1 MISRK
6 RLFVCFKKSFSMVLA
21 LVMMLSVCA
30 VSGISLSVSA
40 ATKAGQ
46 NGAIFGQGQ
55 YIYFNCKNATNW
67 KDSGAV
73 TKCLMY
79 NQWPDNSQP
88 VDSIDMQQM
97 SNDNNLYRCFMLAN
111 DVKYVKIQ
119 RYSQSGEYWGELT
132 NNGSSVFSVDSNDR
146 NNNPA
151 PTDGNS
157 NCLYVSNSSFSSA
170 SWGTVTDPDNTITKG
185 TFVSKQATD
194 SSTMKADNLNLVK
207 GTFYDYYNNDEMRN
221 GWLKLDG
228 SERSYKDREP
238 FTFFNN
244 AVANYARSNSSW
256 ERPLYFG
263 DFNRSNNNYWKD
275 GYQGA
280 GVSNFY
286 KYVSRANN
294 AAATSAGFEG
304 AVAGLVDNKL
314 TNGNITSGSV
324 ALPYFSESFL
334 SQGYGAVVKSNFPFR
349 EEIRNNDTYYVYN
362 STGGRDNF
370 YFTDLTGTPVAN
382 YYENQ
387 NSIWDAASGFGNPS
401 NGKGLFP
408 FDKPNTDALD
418 FGFGIKLEI
427 PFTIPANG
435 KTLNG
440 NDVVFN
446 FWGDDD
452 LWVFIDDV
460 LVLDM
465 GGAHK
470 MATGSLNFTKKTAT
484 ANKLDTTFGG
494 SLQSTLD
501 VKWGAAHTMK
511 VFYME
516 RGMAESNMRIDYNF
530 DPVENLL
537 TTSKT
542 VDTQNLNEGL
552 KTALL
557 NNSKFEI
564 QNKDI
569 TAGTNLANRDYTI
582 GSQTGKSSSTGT
594 YEIKHGQTVSFS
606 GIVDSLLDKPE
617 KVGDKLSVTENKTG
631 NLKYTTSYVV
641 KDMANE
647 AVISTGNNATATF
660 DFINSATKNPRD
672 YAYYDVAFTNKP
684 VVSKLN
690 VSKTAYDKDG
700 TTQISDTDFEF
711 RVGVDLDGGTNYKYY
726 DLVYTSNGSR
736 KTASGGSFTLRG
748 GQNAVFEG
756 IPVGATYVV
765 TESGNKDYTI
775 ESPASGKVT
784 GTMTE
789 AGGTADFVN
798 KKINKDP
805 ATVTLGATKKLD
817 NKTPNVNDFEFS
829 LKEITSSGSL
839 VQEFASVKNNGG
851 RVIFAPIKYEY
862 EEEPTQPTT
871 VPTQP
876 TTQPTTAPPQPTTQ
890 PTTAPPITNNST
902 VYVKTADGKAPTI
915 YAWNSSG
922 NLAGGWPGTKATQKS
937 GDYWYVELNTTGTY
951 NVIISNDSGSQTSD
965 IENLSKNTYIVY
977 NSTSINDYA
986 MQTGQ
991 SGAPSPTPAVE
1002 NSRVYV
1008 KTSDGVAPKIYAWNS
1023 SGALAGG
1030 WPGSLPTQ
1038 KSGDYWY
1045 VDLNT
1050 TGAYN
1055 VVVSKNGNENVKT
1068 KDLENL
1074 SKDTYITITNSSDFW
1089 NNTTF
1094 ETGKARASYSL
1105 RSNARNMV
1113 SSVGA
1118 KTIEYHYYEIA
1129 EKAGSNA
1136 AYTYDGSK
1144 FYAAV
1149 QVNYQTTP
1157 ITAEAK
1163 YYKTLAD
1170 AVSGKNEIQESQVEF
1185 NNYHKGSVT
1194 VIKESQGKV
1203 KLKGAEFTLYK
1214 VNSDGDTKLT
1224 DVVDKLTTG
1233 SNGEVKFKDLD
1244 IFKDKNSST
1253 SPQWYAIK
1261 ETKAPNGYNVNNTV
1275 TYFTLPVADDAGNQH
1290 YDITYTYTDGAV
1302 IMPNTSG
1309 NGTAFWFILGTGII
1323 GTGAMLSF
1331 AYFMY
1336 NNAQR
1341 KKRRARCCA
1350 K

>member
-67 KDSGAV
+67 KDAGAV

-97 SNDNNLYRCFMLAN
+97 SNDNNLFRCFMLAN

-119 RYSQSGEYWGELT
+119 RYSPSGEYWGELT
-132 NNGSSVFSVDSNDR
+132 NNGKSVFSVDSNDR
-146 NNNPA
+146 TNNPA

-157 NCLYVSNSSFSSA
+157 NCLYANNSSFSSA
-170 SWGTVTDPDNTITKG
+170 LWGTVTDPDNTITKG
-185 TFVSKQATD
+185 TFVSKQASD

-256 ERPLYFG
+256 QRPLYFG

-370 YFTDLTGTPVAN
+370 YFTDLTGSPVAN

-484 ANKLDTTFGG
+484 VNKLDTTFGG

-542 VDTQNLNEGL
+542 VDAQNLNEGL

-606 GIVDSLLDKPE
+606 GIVDSLLEKPE

-631 NLKYTTSYVV
+631 NLKYTTSYIV

-700 TTQISDTDFEF
+700 TTPISDTDFEF

-784 GTMTE
+784 GTITE
-789 AGGTADFVN
+789 AGGRADFVN

-805 ATVTLGATKKLD
+805 ATVTLGANKKLD
-817 NKTPNVNDFEFS
+817 NKTPNVNEFEFS

-851 RVIFAPIKYEY
+851 SVIFAPIKYEY
-862 EEEPTQPTT
+862 EEEPTEPTT
-871 VPTQP
+871 APTQP

-890 PTTAPPITNNST
+890 PTTAPPVTNNSR
-902 VYVKTADGKAPTI
+902 VYVKTADGTAPNI
-915 YAWNSSG
+915 YAWNSIGTLTSD
-922 NLAGGWPGTKATQKS
+922 WPG
-937 GDYWYVELNTTGTY
+937 N
-951 NVIISNDSGSQTSD
+951 
-965 IENLSKNTYIVY
+965 
-977 NSTSINDYA
+977 
-986 MQTGQ
+986 
-991 SGAPSPTPAVE
+991 
-1002 NSRVYV
+1002 
-1008 KTSDGVAPKIYAWNS
+1008 
-1023 SGALAGG
+1023 
-1030 WPGSLPTQ
+1030 LPTQ

-1045 VDLNT
+1045 IELNT
-1050 TGAYN
+1050 TAAYN
-1055 VVVSKNGNENVKT
+1055 VVISKNGNENVKT

-1214 VNSDGDTKLT
+1214 VNSNGDTKLT

-1233 SNGEVKFKDLD
+1233 NNGEVKFKDLD
-1244 IFKDKNSST
+1244 IFKDKNSSA
-1253 SPQWYAIK
+1253 SLQWYAIK
-1261 ETKAPNGYNVNNTV
+1261 ETKAPDGYNVNNTV

-1302 IMPNTSG
+1302 VMPLTSG
-1309 NGTAFWFILGTGII
+1309 NGSAAWRLIGLGII
-1323 GTGAMLSF
+1323 GTGALLSF

-1336 NNAQR
+1336 NNVQC
-1341 KKRRARCCA
+1341 KKRRARCRA

>member
-6 RLFVCFKKSFSMVLA
+6 RLFVYFKKSFSMVLA

-67 KDSGAV
+67 KDAGAV

-97 SNDNNLYRCFMLAN
+97 SNDNNLFRCFMLAN

-119 RYSQSGEYWGELT
+119 RYSPSGEYWGELT
-132 NNGSSVFSVDSNDR
+132 NNGKSVFSIDSNDR
-146 NNNPA
+146 TNNPA

-157 NCLYVSNSSFSSA
+157 NCLYANNSSFSSA

-256 ERPLYFG
+256 QRPLYFG

-349 EEIRNNDTYYVYN
+349 KEIRNNDTYYVYN

-370 YFTDLTGTPVAN
+370 YFTDLTGSPVAN

-537 TTSKT
+537 TASKT

-606 GIVDSLLDKPE
+606 GIVDSLLEKPE

-647 AVISTGNNATATF
+647 AVISTGNNANATF

-690 VSKTAYDKDG
+690 VSKAAYDKDG
-700 TTQISDTDFEF
+700 TTPISDTDFEF

-726 DLVYTSNGSR
+726 DLVYTSNGAR

-756 IPVGATYVV
+756 VPVGATYVV

-784 GTMTE
+784 GTITE
-789 AGGTADFVN
+789 AGGRADFVN

-805 ATVTLGATKKLD
+805 ATVTLGANKKLD
-817 NKTPNVNDFEFS
+817 NKTPNVNEFEFS

-839 VQEFASVKNNGG
+839 VQEFASVKNNSGS
-851 RVIFAPIKYEY
+851 VIFAPIKYEY

-871 VPTQP
+871 APTQP

-890 PTTAPPITNNST
+890 PTTAPPVTNNSR
-902 VYVKTADGKAPTI
+902 VYVRTADGAAPNI

-922 NLAGGWPGTKATQKS
+922 TLTSGWPG
-937 GDYWYVELNTTGTY
+937 N
-951 NVIISNDSGSQTSD
+951 
-965 IENLSKNTYIVY
+965 
-977 NSTSINDYA
+977 
-986 MQTGQ
+986 
-991 SGAPSPTPAVE
+991 
-1002 NSRVYV
+1002 
-1008 KTSDGVAPKIYAWNS
+1008 
-1023 SGALAGG
+1023 
-1030 WPGSLPTQ
+1030 LPTQ

-1045 VDLNT
+1045 IELNT
-1050 TGAYN
+1050 TAAYN
-1055 VVVSKNGNENVKT
+1055 VVISKNGNDGVKT

-1094 ETGKARASYSL
+1094 ETGKTRASYSL

-1129 EKAGSNA
+1129 EKAGTNT

-1149 QVNYQTTP
+1149 QVNYLATP

-1203 KLKGAEFTLYK
+1203 KLKDAEFTLYR
-1214 VNSDGDTKLT
+1214 VNRDGDTTLADAVKTLKT
-1224 DVVDKLTTG
+1224 DK
-1233 SNGEVKFKDLD
+1233 NGEVKFENLA
-1244 IFKDKNSST
+1244 IFKNNNSST
-1253 SPQWYAIK
+1253 PPQWYAIK
-1261 ETKAPNGYNVNNTV
+1261 ETKAPDGYNVNNTV
-1275 TYFTLPVADDAGNQH
+1275 TYFTLPVMDDSGDPH

-1309 NGTAFWFILGTGII
+1309 NGTAAWHLIGLGIVGTG
-1323 GTGAMLSF
+1323 TLLAF

-1336 NNAQR
+1336 TNVQR
-1341 KKRRARCCA
+1341 KKRRARCRA